1 MEDIK
6 EYLNTKRILN
16 INHSSLFTSVH
27 PRILF
32 HIKILHFKME
42 FNYDSQKKKNTL
54 SHWRI
59 NTVFLANTNI
69 FLSVIIPPS
78 GFFYNKY
85 YTVRNRVNKG
95 LMPSIWKGNFGVGH
109 TGR

>member
-42 FNYDSQKKKNTL
+42 FNYDSQKKKYSKSLENKHSIFGKHQYFPFCDHTTL
-54 SHWRI
+54 W
-59 NTVFLANTNI
+59 I
-69 FLSVIIPPS
+69 FLQQILYS
-78 GFFYNKY
+78 
-85 YTVRNRVNKG
+85 T
-95 LMPSIWKGNFGVGH
+95 
-109 TGR
+109 